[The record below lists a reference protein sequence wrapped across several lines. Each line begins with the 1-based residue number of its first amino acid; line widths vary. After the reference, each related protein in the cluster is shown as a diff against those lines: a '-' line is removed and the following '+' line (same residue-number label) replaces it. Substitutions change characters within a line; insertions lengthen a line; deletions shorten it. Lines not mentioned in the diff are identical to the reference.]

1 MLHGLEGQE
10 NQERWRVRGEVRTL
24 RQVRLRTLLGTL
36 GIVVIA
42 DLVDL
47 IANLIFAPWQIVR
60 SAIQTTLISGPL
72 AGYVIYTHARAN
84 LRLYEMKTYL
94 ALLSTTDPLTGLLNR
109 RAFFDRARAV
119 AESRQPHMLVL
130 VDVDRFK
137 TVNDR
142 FGHPAG
148 DAVIQRVSRLMQAHF
163 HANAPLA
170 RIGGEE
176 FSAMLL
182 TGTLDEVRASADA
195 FCTAVATEPFEAAGG
210 VFQVTVSVGMAPF
223 APDRTA
229 DEVYALADVQL
240 YRAKQDGGNRVVW
253 EGRQVAPI
261 RVASIQQAC

>member
-1 MLHGLEGQE
+1 
-10 NQERWRVRGEVRTL
+10 VRTL
-24 RQVRLRTLLGTL
+24 RQVRLRTLLGSL
-36 GIVVIA
+36 VIVVVA

-47 IANLIFAPWQIVR
+47 VANLIFAPWQIVR
-60 SAIQTTLISGPL
+60 SAIQTTLIAGPL

-119 AESRQPHMLVL
+119 ADSWQPHMLVL

-142 FGHPAG
+142 FGHPTG
-148 DAVIQRVSRLMQAHF
+148 DAVIQRVSRLMKAHF
-163 HANAPLA
+163 HADAPLA

-182 TGTLDEVRASADA
+182 TGTLEEVRASADA
-195 FCTAVATEPFEAAGG
+195 FCAAVATEPFEAGG
-210 VFQVTVSVGMAPF
+210 TGFQVTVSVGLAPF
-223 APDRTA
+223 APGRTA

-240 YRAKQDGGNRVVW
+240 YRAKQGGGNRVVW
-253 EGRQVAPI
+253 EGRTT
-261 RVASIQQAC
+261 AC

>member
-1 MLHGLEGQE
+1 MVHAVEGRD

-24 RQVRLRTLLGTL
+24 RQVRLRTLVGTL
-36 GIVVIA
+36 GVVAIA

-60 SAIQTTLISGPL
+60 SAIQTTLIAGTL
-72 AGYVIYTHARAN
+72 GGYVIYTHARAN

-130 VDVDRFK
+130 VDIDRFK

-148 DAVIQRVSRLMQAHF
+148 DAVIQGVSRLMKAHF
-163 HANAPLA
+163 HADAPLA

-195 FCTAVATEPFEAAGG
+195 FCAAVANEPFQEGG
-210 VFQVTVSVGMAPF
+210 MNFQVTVSVGLAPF

-240 YRAKQDGGNRVVW
+240 YRAKQEGGNRVAW
-253 EGRQVAPI
+253 EGRGGKAA
-261 RVASIQQAC
+261 RDHND

>member
-1 MLHGLEGQE
+1 MVNAVEGRD

-24 RQVRLRTLLGTL
+24 RQARLRTLVGTL
-36 GIVVIA
+36 AIVVIA

-47 IANLIFAPWQIVR
+47 IANVIFSPWQIVR

-72 AGYVIYTHARAN
+72 AGYVLYTQARAN

-109 RAFFDRARAV
+109 RAFFDRARVV
-119 AESRQPHMLVL
+119 AASRQPHMLVL

-142 FGHPAG
+142 FGHPVG
-148 DAVIQRVSRLMQAHF
+148 DAVIQEVSRLMKLHF
-163 HANAPLA
+163 HPDAPLA

-182 TGTLDEVRASADA
+182 TGTLDEVRGSADA
-195 FCTAVATEPFEAAGG
+195 FCAAVAAEPFMAGG
-210 VFQVTVSVGMAPF
+210 TPFQVTVSVGVAPF
-223 APDRTA
+223 APGRTA
-229 DEVYALADVQL
+229 DEVYAMADVQL
-240 YRAKQDGGNRVVW
+240 YRAKHDGGNRVVW
-253 EGRQVAPI
+253 DGRATALEYPA
-261 RVASIQQAC
+261 RDDDH